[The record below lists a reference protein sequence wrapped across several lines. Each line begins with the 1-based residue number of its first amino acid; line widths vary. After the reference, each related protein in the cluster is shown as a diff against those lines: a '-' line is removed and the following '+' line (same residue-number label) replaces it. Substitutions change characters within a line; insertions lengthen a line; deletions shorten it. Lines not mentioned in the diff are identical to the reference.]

1 MEDNLFRMYDT
12 NMDGVISME
21 EFLIFYH
28 VCSEGTPEQ
37 NLMKE
42 ISKAIP
48 FQIRFVNTLSGTQI
62 SLTVLSPCSRTY
74 LDREMWR
81 EHGLETVKCFNI
93 FLSTVQLATVDF
105 HLLDIP
111 YI

>member
-28 VCSEGTPEQ
+28 ICSEGTPEQ

-42 ISKAIP
+42 NPKSQSNSKSFSQTRIGSFL
-48 FQIRFVNTLSGTQI
+48 FQVQVQVILINTDVAWT
-62 SLTVLSPCSRTY
+62 
-74 LDREMWR
+74 
-81 EHGLETVKCFNI
+81 
-93 FLSTVQLATVDF
+93 
-105 HLLDIP
+105 
-111 YI
+111 

>member
-1 MEDNLFRMYDT
+1 MFRMYDT

-28 VCSEGTPEQ
+28 ICSEGTPEQ

-48 FQIRFVNTLSGTQI
+48 FQIRFVNT
-62 SLTVLSPCSRTY
+62 
-74 LDREMWR
+74 
-81 EHGLETVKCFNI
+81 
-93 FLSTVQLATVDF
+93 
-105 HLLDIP
+105 
-111 YI
+111 

>member
-28 VCSEGTPEQ
+28 ICSEGTPEQ

-48 FQIRFVNTLSGTQI
+48 FQIRFVNTLS
-62 SLTVLSPCSRTY
+62 STY
-74 LDREMWR
+74 LPY
-81 EHGLETVKCFNI
+81 CFESM
-93 FLSTVQLATVDF
+93 FT
-105 HLLDIP
+105 DIP
-111 YI
+111 